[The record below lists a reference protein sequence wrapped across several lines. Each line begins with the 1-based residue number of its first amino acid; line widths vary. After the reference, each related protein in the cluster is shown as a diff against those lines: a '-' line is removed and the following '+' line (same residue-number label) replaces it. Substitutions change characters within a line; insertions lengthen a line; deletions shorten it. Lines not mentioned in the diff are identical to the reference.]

1 MKRVVFSIIAL
12 FLLSCAVVP
21 PEIKLTGERTALE
34 NQIIGT
40 FDEIESESWIT
51 ASQRSTTLAS
61 TEELQ
66 AQQQTV
72 LDAVQTRKF
81 NADEIRELKEEQVIG
96 ENNRGFLEILRGEQ
110 YRADSQYQQRVDNL
124 VEQENQAR
132 RIIYQRAMAVTVAKQ
147 DSARVYSSLADIRAE
162 ESAVGTLIQ
171 QPDGSW
177 VEKTKEPS
185 SEK

>member
-1 MKRVVFSIIAL
+1 MKRVVFSIMIL
-12 FLLSCAVVP
+12 IFTSCAVVP

-51 ASQRSTTLAS
+51 ASQRSTSMAS
-61 TEELQ
+61 SEELQ

-96 ENNRGFLEILRGEQ
+96 ENNRGFLEILGNEQ
-110 YRADSQYQQRVDNL
+110 YRTEPQYQQRVNNL
-124 VEQENQAR
+124 VEHENQAR
-132 RIIYQRAMAVTVAKQ
+132 RIIYQRAMAITLAEQ
-147 DSARVYSSLADIRAE
+147 DSVQAYSALADIRAD
-162 ESAVGTLIQ
+162 ESAAGTLIQ

-177 VEKTKEPS
+177 AEKTKEPS